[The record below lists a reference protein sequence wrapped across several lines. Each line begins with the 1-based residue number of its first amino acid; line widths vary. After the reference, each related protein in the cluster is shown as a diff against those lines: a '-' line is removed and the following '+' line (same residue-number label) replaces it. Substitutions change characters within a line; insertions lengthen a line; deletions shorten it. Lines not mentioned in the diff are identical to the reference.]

1 VLPTGVKSYFFRY
14 RNADGDERRSTI
26 GKHGSVTPDE
36 ARKLAD
42 DLRRRVVAGS
52 DPVRERREH
61 REAAT
66 VGQILDAY
74 LDSEAFKEK
83 AQSTRMTDEGRIKR
97 HLLPLL
103 GRHHVDSLTPNDIKK
118 AAAAIRDGKTA
129 VTEKM
134 GPRALARVR
143 GGEGVARKCLR
154 LLRAIFVWAVRE
166 KLIDQNPAEHIQTGS
181 DGSREL
187 ILEDA
192 EGYARL
198 FNSLDRLEHEQQIRS
213 AAADAIRFIAL
224 TGCRR
229 SEATRL
235 KWSYV
240 NLKAGE
246 VKIPVKSHKTGGKT
260 GKPRVIGLPAAAHA
274 IIARQ
279 PAGEP
284 DDLVFQPA
292 KGIGVISLQKPW
304 LAVHKAADLPQGL
317 GLHGLRH
324 STASHMA
331 MAGAEASQIMQ
342 ALGHRN
348 LATSQKYV
356 HWAKNARQALAEK
369 AAAVA
374 LAGMNFASTGN
385 VVALKGKAQ

>member
-1 VLPTGVKSYFFRY
+1 LK
-14 RNADGDERRSTI
+14 
-26 GKHGSVTPDE
+26 TP
-36 ARKLAD
+36 
-42 DLRRRVVAGS
+42 
-52 DPVRERREH
+52 
-61 REAAT
+61 
-66 VGQILDAY
+66 
-74 LDSEAFKEK
+74 K
-83 AQSTRMTDEGRIKR
+83 AI
-97 HLLPLL
+97 
-103 GRHHVDSLTPNDIKK
+103 
-118 AAAAIRDGKTA
+118 
-129 VTEKM
+129 
-134 GPRALARVR
+134 
-143 GGEGVARKCLR
+143 
-154 LLRAIFVWAVRE
+154 
-166 KLIDQNPAEHIQTGS
+166 
-181 DGSREL
+181 
-187 ILEDA
+187 
-192 EGYARL
+192 
-198 FNSLDRLEHEQQIRS
+198 NSLDRLEHEQQIRS